1 MERKAWW
8 ATDHGVTKN
17 RTWLKWTERASEQ
30 GSFKE
35 PIRNDEALHA
45 NSKKPWLSPKE
56 QEKKDMWPE
65 TCESCPG
72 SEPPT
77 GNYGYR
83 GIQSQPGPWQ
93 KKKEEGKGKVL
104 NSLLFHCPRSSV
116 SQSPKPPRSQRSR
129 SSVQEISLDCAQ
141 WHSPRDQFA
150 KAPSKTEKTKKTV
163 GRSKH
168 ITTCTLILLMP
179 GSTVTS
185 IISKPRVRS
194 QHDLGYSLLKSKI
207 WRKALSCKKGTVKFC

>member
-1 MERKAWW
+1 
-8 ATDHGVTKN
+8 
-17 RTWLKWTERASEQ
+17 
-30 GSFKE
+30 
-35 PIRNDEALHA
+35 
-45 NSKKPWLSPKE
+45 
-56 QEKKDMWPE
+56 MWPK

-116 SQSPKPPRSQRSR
+116 SQSPKPTRSQRSK
-129 SSVQEISLDCAQ
+129 EL
-141 WHSPRDQFA
+141 SPRDQFGLCSVTQ
-150 KAPSKTEKTKKTV
+150 SKRSVCQSTKQDREDKKPV

-207 WRKALSCKKGTVKFC
+207 WRKGLSCKKGTVKFC

>member
-1 MERKAWW
+1 M
-8 ATDHGVTKN
+8 
-17 RTWLKWTERASEQ
+17 RAVQEVSHPLGTMGIE
-30 GSFKE
+30 E
-35 PIRNDEALHA
+35 Y
-45 NSKKPWLSPKE
+45 SPN
-56 QEKKDMWPE
+56 QD
-65 TCESCPG
+65 PG
-72 SEPPT
+72 K
-77 GNYGYR
+77 R
-83 GIQSQPGPWQ
+83 R
-93 KKKEEGKGKVL
+93 KKKAKEKFWTLSSFTAQDPLFPSHL
-104 NSLLFHCPRSSV
+104 N
-116 SQSPKPPRSQRSR
+116 QREVRGQR

-207 WRKALSCKKGTVKFC
+207 WRKGLSCKKGTVKFC